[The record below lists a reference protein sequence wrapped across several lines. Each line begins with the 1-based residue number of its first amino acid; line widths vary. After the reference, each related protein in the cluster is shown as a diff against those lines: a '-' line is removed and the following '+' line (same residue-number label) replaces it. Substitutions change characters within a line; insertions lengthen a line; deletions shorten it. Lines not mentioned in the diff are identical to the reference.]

1 MKGGLVWVGL
11 RGFCNG
17 WMGFGILPF
26 LLLPPL
32 IFFFFGPVAC
42 DTQQTAVLIPSTFD
56 QVLHRIGF

>member
-42 DTQQTAVLIPSTFD
+42 DTQQTAVLDTIN
-56 QVLHRIGF
+56 L